1 MELTTRIHTMSWGH
15 ASQAS
20 VFRTV
25 SLFFCMP
32 ESICIMA
39 LLPGLFT
46 VAPILQN
53 SGCTRPVFLTSALVF
68 GRYVP
73 LEQLGIDAIITCCC
87 LQSGGFKTNRHESLS
102 ERPCHPEEAF
112 RGRAATMRVS
122 DGWGLWIGRS
132 PGRSRASGLVSTY
145 AAVHVRHRAPA
156 LGGPW
161 PWLAATSLLV

>member
-1 MELTTRIHTMSWGH
+1 MGVPEREQSDRRGEAGQSAPGTRGDQGAPGVELSQRCLDVELTTRIHTMSWGH

-73 LEQLGIDAIITCCC
+73 LEQLGIDAI
-87 LQSGGFKTNRHESLS
+87 
-102 ERPCHPEEAF
+102 
-112 RGRAATMRVS
+112 
-122 DGWGLWIGRS
+122 
-132 PGRSRASGLVSTY
+132 
-145 AAVHVRHRAPA
+145 
-156 LGGPW
+156 
-161 PWLAATSLLV
+161 